1 MPYLFKRWTAFN
13 YLGGFRNSH
22 LLEDKVINLGYHCIQ
37 STTFTI
43 PRFSDQEFAEKAAAE
58 EFAQHLM
65 NSIKSLQLVEN
76 TALDNNIELLRCDRT
91 WLETAKDNVS
101 FQLMS
106 KIGLVLF
113 IYLLILIM
121 LPS

>member
-1 MPYLFKRWTAFN
+1 
-13 YLGGFRNSH
+13 
-22 LLEDKVINLGYHCIQ
+22 
-37 STTFTI
+37 
-43 PRFSDQEFAEKAAAE
+43 
-58 EFAQHLM
+58 M
-65 NSIKSLQLVEN
+65 NSIKSLQSVEN

-106 KIGLVLF
+106 KIVLVLF
-113 IYLLILIM
+113 IYLLVLIM

>member
-1 MPYLFKRWTAFN
+1 
-13 YLGGFRNSH
+13 
-22 LLEDKVINLGYHCIQ
+22 
-37 STTFTI
+37 
-43 PRFSDQEFAEKAAAE
+43 
-58 EFAQHLM
+58 M
-65 NSIKSLQLVEN
+65 NSIKSLQSVEN

-101 FQLMS
+101 FPLMS

-113 IYLLILIM
+113 IYLLVLIM

>member
-1 MPYLFKRWTAFN
+1 
-13 YLGGFRNSH
+13 
-22 LLEDKVINLGYHCIQ
+22 
-37 STTFTI
+37 
-43 PRFSDQEFAEKAAAE
+43 
-58 EFAQHLM
+58 M